1 MNKIYPNRFYLED
14 YRKKHHRYSRDGF
27 FGNLKRIR
35 TWSSLI
41 RFILRVTGFE
51 RRGFAN
57 AMNIRVNETVAE
69 FDNLPSG
76 FENSRILFI
85 SDFHIELM
93 ENLIDKI
100 IELIKNLEY
109 DYCFLGGDYSTFDKF
124 DMDKTKQGMKKI
136 AEHLKTNRTYGV
148 IGNHDYYET
157 AVFLQSLG
165 VTMLLNENT
174 AIERNGATI
183 YLAGV
188 DDYYIFDSADIG
200 LASAG
205 IPAGAF
211 KILLSHGPQIYMQ
224 AQKAGFNFFMAGHT
238 HGGQICLPG
247 GIPLFKSAKVPTKI
261 AKGLWQY
268 KTMTGF
274 TSTGAGCCNA
284 AARFF
289 CPPEIAV
296 LTLKMKKS
304 EPI

>member
-1 MNKIYPNRFYLED
+1 MNKIHPNRFYLED
-14 YRKKHHRYSRDGF
+14 YRKKYHRYSRDSF

-41 RFILRVTGFE
+41 QFILRATGLE
-51 RRGFAN
+51 RQGLAN
-57 AMNIRVNETVAE
+57 AMNIRVNQTVAE
-69 FDNLPSG
+69 LDNLPSG

-93 ENLIDKI
+93 ENLVDKI

-165 VTMLLNENT
+165 ITMLINENT
-174 AIERNGATI
+174 AIKRSGATI

-188 DDYYIFDSADIG
+188 DDGYIFDSADIG
-200 LASAG
+200 RASAG
-205 IPAGAF
+205 IPAEVF
-211 KILLSHGPQIYMQ
+211 KILLSHSPQIYRQ
-224 AQKAGFNFFMAGHT
+224 AQKAGFNFLMAGHT

-247 GIPLFKSAKVPTKI
+247 GIPLFKSAKVPGKI

-274 TSTGAGCCNA
+274 TSAGVGCCNA

-296 LTLKMKKS
+296 LTLKKK
-304 EPI
+304 